1 VQRSIIVAGHMTS
14 ISLEP
19 QFFEALKEIAT
30 ERGTTV
36 PSLVASIDRK
46 RRKPNLSSAI
56 RVYVLGYYRDQI
68 AARAP
73 SA

>member
-1 VQRSIIVAGHMTS
+1 MTS

-19 QFFEALKEIAT
+19 PFYEALKEIAT

-46 RRKPNLSSAI
+46 RREPNLSSAL
-56 RVYVLGYYRDQI
+56 RLFVLGYYQDQI
-68 AARAP
+68 AARTPRA
-73 SA
+73 